1 MKMLRSFS
9 FLMFLVT
16 LISCS
21 KTLSC
26 DPLINEWAKAN
37 CDYYELASRE
47 EIISLP
53 MSRQRAIY
61 VGLSGERKVQLWRE
75 KAKMVIE
82 TGILTEDEKCLYQEL
97 FNYITP
103 YHYETKQ
110 GSEELLCFVVAWKE
124 RVLRQYNWDEMKL
137 FYLTNIWMTEDE
149 FYNAILADNLYTK
162 SGGNAGI
169 NTKTCECIYS
179 VYCSTSGLGSTCST
193 YPSCRQG
200 TNSCGIVGSS
210 NCTGTCQ

>member
-82 TGILTEDEKCLYQEL
+82 TGILTEDDVGEYSMYLGCNYELTYGYDDLEK
-97 FNYITP
+97 F
-103 YHYETKQ
+103 
-110 GSEELLCFVVAWKE
+110 
-124 RVLRQYNWDEMKL
+124 M
-137 FYLTNIWMTEDE
+137 ED
-149 FYNAILADNLYTK
+149 
-162 SGGNAGI
+162 
-169 NTKTCECIYS
+169 
-179 VYCSTSGLGSTCST
+179 
-193 YPSCRQG
+193 
-200 TNSCGIVGSS
+200 
-210 NCTGTCQ
+210 